1 MYMYI
6 FYVYCC
12 DFKYIIGLRMI
23 GLFLDVICIGL
34 QKERKIGNSKYNRIY
49 LGMVCCVGWFFFY
62 L

>member
-34 QKERKIGNSKYNRIY
+34 ERKKD
-49 LGMVCCVGWFFFY
+49 WK
-62 L
+62 